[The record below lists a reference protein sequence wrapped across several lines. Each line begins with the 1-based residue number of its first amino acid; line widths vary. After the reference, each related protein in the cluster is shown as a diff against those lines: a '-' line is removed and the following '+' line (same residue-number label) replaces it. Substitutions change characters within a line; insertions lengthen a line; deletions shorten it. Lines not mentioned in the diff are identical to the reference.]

1 MLSSLLLLFIQMFT
15 IFTTSFPFALRCQH
29 ILFLYADNRRLPI
42 FFYCIPFSHTFR
54 CPCTAAVCWLLWHHL
69 LITSIVVTRSFCLS
83 LSPTH
88 THTRFAF
95 ISHTYHQYKNFTNM
109 KRDEIQMCEADGDS
123 FRQDCNGRRIK
134 TRLFTNFSILI
145 YGLFYI
151 IGSQ

>member
-88 THTRFAF
+88 THTHDSLLLVTLTINIR
-95 ISHTYHQYKNFTNM
+95 ISQTWRGM
-109 KRDEIQMCEADGDS
+109 KSRCVKQTETVSGRIVMDE
-123 FRQDCNGRRIK
+123 
-134 TRLFTNFSILI
+134 
-145 YGLFYI
+145 
-151 IGSQ
+151 GSKHDFLPISAS